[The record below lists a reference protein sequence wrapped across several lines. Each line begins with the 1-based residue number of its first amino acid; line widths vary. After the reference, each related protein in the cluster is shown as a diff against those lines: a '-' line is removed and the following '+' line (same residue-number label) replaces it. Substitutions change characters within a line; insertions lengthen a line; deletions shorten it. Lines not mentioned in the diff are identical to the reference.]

1 MSLQIVSGKPGSGKS
16 YHTVY
21 LLLAQIEDWARYEQK
36 EGKPFERV
44 LYTNLTLD
52 TEKINAYL
60 SDRIGQEV
68 DISHYIKSIDENV
81 RMQFAASEGRFP
93 LAILPQNA
101 LIVIDEVQRLFGS
114 EMDGD
119 KKNKKFEVE
128 FRNYISTHR
137 HHGHDLIFITQHT
150 DNISKAIIAMAEK
163 LYQIENAKSGCLSFP
178 LNIPFADIDVVKE
191 AFGIKG
197 QFYRC
202 SVGKYQGRRV
212 RWDGEVTSH
221 LMSQSIFA
229 CYSSHTMCDVS
240 SDRPSLNL
248 SRFGAILWI
257 TKKHAWHLGLKVII
271 AVFAVSFGIHICKQL
286 PSILSKSLSSSL
298 IPANIAPSLE
308 KTTVP
313 NMSPG
318 SPAPLVPGIPPS
330 QIIPPV
336 PIGHGC
342 NDPNCT
348 IDHSK
353 VLPLPVRKTDEKITA
368 LFPLGVIT
376 DNGRR
381 KIGQPIIIEGEEE
394 TIKSISVRQGSV
406 TFESGKIVMVPK

>member
-16 YHTVY
+16 YHTVV
-21 LLLAQIEDWARYEQK
+21 LLLAQLEDWARFELK

-60 SDRIGQEV
+60 FDKIGQEV
-68 DISHYIKSIDENV
+68 DISHYIFSINEDV
-81 RMQFAASEGRFP
+81 RRQFAANEGKFP

-101 LIVIDEVQRLFGS
+101 MIVIDEVQRMFGS

-150 DNISKAIIAMAEK
+150 DNISKAILAMAEK
-163 LYQIENAKSGCLSFP
+163 LYQVENAKYGSLSFP

-191 AFGIKG
+191 SFGIKG
-197 QFYRC
+197 QFYRV

-212 RWDGEVTSH
+212 KFDNEVTSH
-221 LMSQSIFA
+221 LMTQEVFA
-229 CYSSHTMCDVS
+229 CYSSHTLSDVS

-248 SRFGAILWI
+248 SRRGAILWF
-257 TKKHAWHLGLKVII
+257 TKKHGWHLILKLIA
-271 AVFAVSFGIHICKQL
+271 AVFIVLFALHFFKQMPL
-286 PSILSKSLSSSL
+286 IITRTLSSTL
-298 IPANIAPSLE
+298 TPAKMSPAPE

-313 NMSPG
+313 KM
-318 SPAPLVPGIPPS
+318 SPAPPVVPGIPPS
-330 QIIPPV
+330 QIIPPA

-348 IDHSK
+348 IDHS
-353 VLPLPVRKTDEKITA
+353 VPVPLMKPNEKITA
-368 LFPLGVIT
+368 VFPLGVIT

-381 KIGQPIIIEGEEE
+381 KIGQPVSIDGTEEIIK
-394 TIKSISVRQGSV
+394 TINVRQGV
-406 TFESGKIVMVPK
+406 VVFESGKMVMVPK

>member
-16 YHTVY
+16 YHTVT
-21 LLLAQIEDWARYEQK
+21 LLLADLEDWARFELK
-36 EGKPFERV
+36 EGRPFERV

-60 SDRIGQEV
+60 SEKIGEDV
-68 DISHYIKSIDENV
+68 DISHYIRQIDENV
-81 RMQFAASEGRFP
+81 RLQFAASDGKFP

-101 LIVIDEVQRLFGS
+101 MIVIDEVQRMFGS

-137 HHGHDLIFITQHT
+137 HHGHDLIFITQST

-163 LYQIENAKSGCLSFP
+163 LYDIVNVKSGSLSFP
-178 LNIPFADIDVVKE
+178 LNISFADIDVVKE

-202 SVGKYQGRRV
+202 SVGKYHGRRV
-212 RWDGEVTSH
+212 RWDGEVSSH
-221 LMSQSIFA
+221 LMTQDVFG
-229 CYSSHTMCDVS
+229 CYSSHTLSDVT

-248 SRFGAILWI
+248 TRFGAILWI
-257 TKKHAWHLGLKVII
+257 TKKHAWHLSLKVII
-271 AVFAVSFGIHICKQL
+271 ASFVFFIAVNFFMKMPGVVT
-286 PSILSKSLSSSL
+286 KSLTKSL
-298 IPANIAPSLE
+298 VSNKLSPVPE

-313 NMSPG
+313 DMTMLST
-318 SPAPLVPGIPPS
+318 APVVPGIPPS
-330 QIIPPV
+330 QIIPPA

-348 IDHSK
+348 IDHSATVSVMK
-353 VLPLPVRKTDEKITA
+353 PNEKITA
-368 LFPLGVIT
+368 IFPLGVIT

-381 KIGQPIIIEGEEE
+381 KIGQPVSIDGTEEV
-394 TIKSISVRQGSV
+394 IKVINVRQGSV